1 MRRRSL
7 QGRIESLGGGGA
19 TRGAGGRVLRSASPE
34 ERTSL
39 AAGEG
44 GASVPGGLVLPVF
57 VFPTELSFF
66 ADDQRSHKQLL
77 TIYNPYEF
85 PLHFKVLCTAPTRY
99 TVVDAEGTVKEQCC
113 VDITIRHHAASL
125 AEHVGETDKFR
136 LVVYGTSGGAE
147 GRREIVATLHATATQ
162 AARGVDD
169 GAMSLPARLER
180 GGASAQRDA
189 GRQKAGERAAA
200 AVREADS
207 IFERA
212 HYTRGVRAG
221 SGASYLVIL
230 TGVVCVVAL
239 MLPTLGDTG
248 SLLPHYLHLTAHQ
261 KLVAAYVLGLVTML
275 ILQA

>member
-1 MRRRSL
+1 E
-7 QGRIESLGGGGA
+7 Q
-19 TRGAGGRVLRSASPE
+19 
-34 ERTSL
+34 
-39 AAGEG
+39 AAGE

-77 TIYNPYEF
+77 TIYNPYDF

-162 AARGVDD
+162 AGRGADD
-169 GAMSLPARLER
+169 GAMSLPARLEVWVAR
-180 GGASAQRDA
+180 PCRHRLRRSC
-189 GRQKAGERAAA
+189 
-200 AVREADS
+200 
-207 IFERA
+207 
-212 HYTRGVRAG
+212 

-230 TGVVCVVAL
+230 TGAVCVVAL